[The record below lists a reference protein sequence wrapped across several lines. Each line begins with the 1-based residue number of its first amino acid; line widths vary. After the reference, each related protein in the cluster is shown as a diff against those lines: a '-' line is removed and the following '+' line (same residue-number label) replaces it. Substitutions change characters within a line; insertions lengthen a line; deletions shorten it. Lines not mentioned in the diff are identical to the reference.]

1 MEKLNKI
8 EIIKNKMKSIED
20 KTKFIS
26 IGKQQGIKGYIKK
39 LGYYFRL
46 GIKPD
51 ENVSAN
57 NSASYSPKYLGR
69 NN

>member
-1 MEKLNKI
+1 
-8 EIIKNKMKSIED
+8 MKSIED

-57 NSASYSPKYLGR
+57 NPLAYSPRYLWR

>member
-1 MEKLNKI
+1 
-8 EIIKNKMKSIED
+8 MKSIED